1 MASESIFTQPIY
13 PNSFYHVYNRG
24 NYREKIFYLN
34 DNYKYFLKKY
44 NQKLSF
50 YLETYAYCLIPI
62 HFHLLVKT
70 PDNIDKISNQFRK
83 FFISYSQAINK
94 QQSRSG
100 SLFLKPF
107 RRKLITDNNYLKRV
121 IYYIH
126 NNPVHHRICKNIRDY
141 KWSSYNSILSKS
153 NTKLKRKEIIE
164 IFGNLKNF
172 IEFHENGRK
181 LSDEELSM
189 IEY

>member
-24 NYREKIFYLN
+24 NNREKIFYLN

-50 YLETYAYCLIPI
+50 YIETYAYCLIPN
-62 HFHLLVKT
+62 HFHLLIKT
-70 PDNIDKISNQFRK
+70 PSNIDKISNQFRK

-107 RRKLITDNNYLKRV
+107 RRKIITDDKYLKRV

-126 NNPVHHRICKNIRDY
+126 NNPVHHRICKSIRDY

-153 NTKLKRKEIIE
+153 KTNLKRKEVIE

-172 IEFHENGRK
+172 IEFHENGIK
-181 LSDEELSM
+181 LSDEELGK